1 MIAVV
6 YTEGVSESTPNQNQ
20 PTLSPQELVALV
32 TTLQTEVLGLKTRM
46 DEGEVQNDS
55 LRETIV
61 NLTHENELLKRR
73 LYGNKTERTNTSEL
87 QLTLGE
93 LLKDEKQ
100 LQKELDAAVAAAQND
115 GNEAPS
121 KPKHKPKGRRDL
133 SVSNLPKV
141 LIEIKDE
148 ELEKTGKRIGFEES
162 RELMFRRGGWSV
174 LVKRVAKYAV
184 DGPYGSSVVGV
195 PVPKQLFRRG
205 LLHTSAVAHL
215 ITKKFSLGVPH
226 YRLEQHLNDQ
236 SVELDRGTMC
246 RYVEEAGGALGATIV
261 QAMWDD
267 ALQSAAVIS
276 TDATGALIQPEKA
289 SKGVHQACKKGHFF
303 TAVVDADAV
312 LFAYA
317 EKHTQAFVKG
327 LFGTFKGYLQSDAS
341 NVYDILDRGPP
352 KDTDEGVTLVGCWAH
367 CRRYF
372 FEAAVCR
379 YAVGV
384 QGLMRIRALYVAD
397 EAFRKLAPAE
407 RQRLRQDHLRPL
419 MADFF
424 EWVETAQSTAQGRN
438 LATKALGYAKNQK
451 LELLRVLDDGRLPL
465 DNTRSERS
473 LRKIVVGRKAWIFY
487 GSDTHAES
495 AAAIFSIVASCRLH
509 KLDPEQ
515 YLDEV
520 FRVLPFWPQN
530 RYLELAPKHWA
541 TTRSRLNPDELD
553 SPIAGFTIPEA

>member
-1 MIAVV
+1 M
-6 YTEGVSESTPNQNQ
+6 SESTPNQNQ

-32 TTLQTEVLGLKTRM
+32 TTLQTEVLGLKIRTN
-46 DEGEVQNDS
+46 EGEVQNES

-61 NLTHENELLKRR
+61 NLTHENELLRRR
-73 LYGNKTERTNTSEL
+73 LYGNKTERANTSEL

-100 LQKELDAAVAAAQND
+100 LQKELDAAVAAAQKEGED
-115 GNEAPS
+115 NEPPA

-133 SVSNLPKV
+133 SLSALPKV
-141 LIEIKDE
+141 LVEIKDE

-174 LVKRVAKYAV
+174 LVKRIAKYAV

-195 PVPKQLFRRG
+195 PTPKQLFRRG

-215 ITKKFSLGVPH
+215 ISQKFSLGVPH

-236 SVELDRGTMC
+236 SVDLDRSTMC
-246 RYVEEAGGALGATIV
+246 RYVEEAGGALGSTIV
-261 QAMWDD
+261 QAMWTD
-267 ALQSAAVIS
+267 ALTNAAVIS

-289 SKGVHQACKKGHFF
+289 SKELHQACKKGHFF

-317 EKHTQAFVKG
+317 EKHTQAFVKD
-327 LFGTFKGYLQSDAS
+327 LFGSFKGYLQSDAS
-341 NVYDILDRGPP
+341 HVYNILDRGPP
-352 KDTDEGVTLVGCWAH
+352 EDTDAGVTLVGCWAH

-372 FEAAVCR
+372 FEAAICK

-384 QGLMRIRALYVAD
+384 QGLMRIRALYAAD
-397 EAFRKLAPAE
+397 DAFRKLSAPK
-407 RQRLRQDHLRPL
+407 RQRLRQEHLRPL
-419 MADFF
+419 MAAFF
-424 EWVETAQSTAQGRN
+424 DWVETAHNTAQGRN

-451 LELLRVLDDGRLPL
+451 HELLRVLEDGRLPL

-473 LRKIVVGRKAWIFY
+473 LRKIVVGRKAWMFY

-495 AAAIFSIVASCRLH
+495 AAAIFSIIASCRLL

-515 YLDEV
+515 YLDEI
-520 FRVLPFWPQN
+520 FRVLPFWPKE
-530 RYLELAPKHWA
+530 RYLELAPKNWLG
-541 TTRSRLNPDELD
+541 TRSKLNPDELD
-553 SPIAGFTIPEA
+553 SPLAGFTIPLA